1 MDMRKLEKPKNSSR
15 KKEVIIGRMRQ
26 KGGGYHCLHENK
38 YRMKLSFQI
47 HSSSRGMG
55 IIFVSKLD
63 SDLDFCVRLSI
74 VPVRSHFVS
83 SAHQTT
89 LDNGM
94 HQPRKCRVD
103 QYLPEIAPT
112 RVAHPAQ
119 PGYPTMMRYPYFLE
133 LQFAFIMSYN
143 L

>member
-1 MDMRKLEKPKNSSR
+1 MSAAEQILPGHQKYARLFTPLKLGHTVLKNRAIMGSMHTGLEEAKNGYEKTRKAEKLIP

-38 YRMKLSFQI
+38 FRLKLSFQI

-74 VPVRSHFVS
+74 APVRRHFVS
-83 SAHQTT
+83 SAH
-89 LDNGM
+89 
-94 HQPRKCRVD
+94 
-103 QYLPEIAPT
+103 
-112 RVAHPAQ
+112 
-119 PGYPTMMRYPYFLE
+119 
-133 LQFAFIMSYN
+133 
-143 L
+143 